1 MYKRNREWIANYKFH
16 IVPKILPNEL
26 LSSWLSRTA
35 FAHGR
40 TLSLFTTTYIKNE
53 GANLSRIDLDFRY
66 DEQLFNLFSNKSQ
79 LPISE
84 ILKMSLRS
92 EEGYLFTC
100 NECLYPPKQIRKLLD
115 KRTHFGLMFCPV
127 CLQTDKVP
135 YFRKQWRYLFYN
147 ACPKHQIYLVDR
159 CGNCFARVRFHKM
172 ALNDAIIYCHNCGR
186 DLRKTR
192 PKKIHE
198 THLYALEA
206 IRWFESGLKNG
217 YFTLRGVQVHSL
229 WIFQTYTIFYA
240 LIKSTKKFKLR
251 NFPLLTEYRELQAK
265 LQRYNSKKA
274 SLIYENFL
282 LAAMLYHLFQNFPK
296 NLHSFIKD
304 NNLTHRNFTHGFKN
318 VPFWYLQTIEELVPV
333 QNTIGREISESEV
346 IGAINY
352 LKKKNQKVTQ
362 QSVAEIV
369 GCHFSIHKGFVK
381 TYQFLVKKSKIV

>member
-1 MYKRNREWIANYKFH
+1 MYKRNREWITNYKFH

-66 DEQLFNLFSNKSQ
+66 DEQLFNLLSNKSQ
-79 LPISE
+79 LSTSD
-84 ILKMSLRS
+84 ILKMSIRS
-92 EEGYLFTC
+92 EEGYLFSC

-115 KRTHFGLMFCPV
+115 KRTHFGLMFCPL

-147 ACPKHQIYLVDR
+147 ACPKHQVYLVDR
-159 CGNCFARVRFHKM
+159 CGKCFERVRFHKM

-186 DLRKTR
+186 DIRESQ
-192 PKKIHE
+192 PKKLHQ

-206 IRWFESGLKNG
+206 IKWFESGLTNG
-217 YFTLRGVQVHSL
+217 YFTLRGIQVHSL
-229 WIFQTYTIFYA
+229 WIFQTYTIFYT
-240 LIKSTKKFKLR
+240 LIKSIKEPKLR
-251 NFPLLTEYRELQAK
+251 GFPLLKEYIELQMK

-282 LAAMLYHLFQNFPK
+282 LTAMVYYLFQNFPQ
-296 NLHSFIKD
+296 NLHHFIKD
-304 NNLTHRNFTHGFKN
+304 NNLTYRAFTHGFNN
-318 VPFWYLQTIEELVPV
+318 VPFWYLKIIEELVPV
-333 QNTIGREISESEV
+333 QNKTGRDISKSEV
-346 IGAINY
+346 LGAINY
-352 LKKKNQKVTQ
+352 LKKRNQKVTQ
-362 QSVAEIV
+362 QSVAHVV
-369 GCHFSIHKGFVK
+369 GCHFSIHRRFVK
-381 TYQFLVKKSKIV
+381 IYKNITL